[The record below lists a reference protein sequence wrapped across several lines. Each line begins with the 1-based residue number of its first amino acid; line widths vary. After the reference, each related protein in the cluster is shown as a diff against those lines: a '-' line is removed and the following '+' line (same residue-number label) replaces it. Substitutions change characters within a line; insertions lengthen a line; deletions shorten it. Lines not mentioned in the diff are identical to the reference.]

1 MTNACPPSSQNR
13 NGSSSKHFTGVYYLF
28 WSIYEKRN
36 LGKAHWARCQSE
48 VFVLHY
54 VCPRYP
60 SSARPPGI
68 SCLMDSQ
75 ENPWP
80 WQTLPSAHLL
90 SSIQTHRNH
99 VKHLL
104 PQNDGA
110 ALNKTQALNVCNIM
124 HLYPEMKVTPG
135 LVPGLIIYN
144 IILFLQRVQSSSS
157 SIRSS
162 ALYINLTTKLFL
174 ITQHQEMLTRVGF
187 CRNLRDELCYLVG
200 KRGQASV
207 LQLRQAHLGTWGWIK
222 HLKELFIETTTG
234 KSTRGAPER
243 KTL

>member
-1 MTNACPPSSQNR
+1 
-13 NGSSSKHFTGVYYLF
+13 
-28 WSIYEKRN
+28 
-36 LGKAHWARCQSE
+36 
-48 VFVLHY
+48 
-54 VCPRYP
+54 
-60 SSARPPGI
+60 
-68 SCLMDSQ
+68 MDFQ
-75 ENPWP
+75 ENPWH

-99 VKHLL
+99 AKHLL

-124 HLYPEMKVTPG
+124 HLYSEMKVTPG

-144 IILFLQRVQSSSS
+144 IILFLQRVQRSSS

-174 ITQHQEMLTRVGF
+174 ITQHQEMLTRAGF
-187 CRNLRDELCYLVG
+187 CRNLRNELCCLVW
-200 KRGQASV
+200 KQGQASV
-207 LQLRQAHLGTWGWIK
+207 LQLHQAHLGTWGRTK
-222 HLKELFIETTTG
+222 HLKELLSETTTG
-234 KSTRGAPER
+234 KSTQGAPER